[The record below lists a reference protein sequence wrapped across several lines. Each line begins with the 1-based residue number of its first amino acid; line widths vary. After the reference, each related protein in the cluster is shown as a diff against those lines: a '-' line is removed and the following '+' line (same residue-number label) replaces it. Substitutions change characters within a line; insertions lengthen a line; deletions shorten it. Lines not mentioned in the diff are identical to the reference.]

1 MENQAIQFDSVG
13 TTFQATE
20 YNEAWSVMDEDIY
33 RREICERLDIDYED
47 IQIDS
52 DGIPF

>member
-1 MENQAIQFDSVG
+1 MENPAIQLDSVS
-13 TTFQATE
+13 TTLTAIE
-20 YNEAWSVMDEDIY
+20 YNEAWSVMDEDNY
-33 RREICERLDIDYED
+33 RREVSEWLDIDYED

>member
-1 MENQAIQFDSVG
+1 MENHAIQFDSVG

-20 YNEAWSVMDEDIY
+20 YNEAWSVMDEENY
-33 RREICERLDIDYED
+33 RREVCERLDLDD

>member
-1 MENQAIQFDSVG
+1 MENLAIQFDSVG
-13 TTFQATE
+13 TILQATE
-20 YNEAWSVMDEDIY
+20 YNEAWSVMDEEDY
-33 RREICERLDIDYED
+33 RREICERLDLDFSD

>member
-20 YNEAWSVMDEDIY
+20 YNEAWSVMDEDTY
-33 RREICERLDIDYED
+33 RREICEWLDIDYED